1 MTQPFG
7 APAPAPAAVEAVKI
21 QAVMRGNAARTSAA
35 MVEASRIREEA
46 RKGKAEASRF
56 REEAARIKAEVL
68 ARQNQQEPGGAV
80 PTRNIQAVKQDFE
93 TRNHSR
99 DVSASQGEG
108 DCTGV

>member
-1 MTQPFG
+1 MPLG
-7 APAPAPAAVEAVKI
+7 REAALASATKM

-35 MVEASRIREEA
+35 MAEASRIREEA
-46 RKGKAEASRF
+46 TKGKAEASRF

-68 ARQNQQEPGGAV
+68 ARQSQQEPGGAV

-99 DVSASQGEG
+99 DASASQGEG
-108 DCTGV
+108 EEDCTVM